1 MHHRCHNKHKNLD
14 KEILQQTIRQ
24 QSSLLI
30 RRYSSTILLLGS
42 ITLCTYSYT
51 YAQNT
56 VTHYNPLP
64 LQQTMVAEFALQYQQ
79 NATALHNYTVLAIHS
94 DSTAIKQRALDI
106 ALDNND
112 LLSALDIATH
122 WVNQDPSDVPALFY
136 LAHIA
141 LKTHKY
147 ELTASTLDKILNI
160 DPDSDLAEIVT
171 GIAPDSAED
180 RMALL
185 KTLRSSRANGNP
197 SILVMI
203 ASLEAQD
210 NQMQQALKD
219 IQRALRKRPN
229 VTSFIL
235 LKANILEASGDQE
248 ATVKWYAKS
257 SRQHRYNLEVRLAE
271 AKYLIKI
278 GQSEL
283 GLKKLESIIRSWPSA
298 DEPIFIAGLT
308 SIDLK
313 HYDQA
318 EGFLLQLKDS
328 SQYQNDAYYYLAIN
342 AERKQHYETAKA
354 YYRLVDGSL
363 YTVSRRSLVT
373 IYDKEGKLSDA
384 LRFLTQ
390 ERVNYPQHASFLY
403 QLQAEILKKI
413 NHKPAAIEL
422 LDEAIHNLPD
432 DPDLIYAQVLL
443 LDPYQDRDRLQQD
456 LNKLLNIE
464 PNSPTYLNAYA
475 YTLALQNRRLE
486 DARKYVEHALEYAPD
501 QASILDTYGL
511 ITFLQN
517 DFTTAIPVLQKAYL
531 LNNNLATGIRLAK
544 ALYLQGNSQQFTS
557 LLQQLKQKHP
567 NDQQVIQLN
576 SLLLPQQQ
584 KMSFVHHASVH

>member
-1 MHHRCHNKHKNLD
+1 MHHWCHNKHKYLG
-14 KEILQQTIRQ
+14 KETLQQTIRQ
-24 QSSLLI
+24 QSSMLI

-42 ITLCTYSYT
+42 ISLCSYSYT
-51 YAQNT
+51 YAQST
-56 VTHYNPLP
+56 VPHYNPLP
-64 LQQTMVAEFALQYQQ
+64 LQQTMIAEFALQYQQ
-79 NATALHNYTVLAIHS
+79 PDTALQNYTFLAINS
-94 DSTAIKQRALDI
+94 DSTSVKQRALDI
-106 ALDNND
+106 ALDQND

-147 ELTASTLDKILNI
+147 ELTASTLDKILKI
-160 DPDSDLAEIVT
+160 DPDADLAKIVA
-171 GIAPDSAED
+171 GIAPESEQD
-180 RMALL
+180 RSTLL
-185 KTLRSSRANGNP
+185 QALRSSKAKNNP

-203 ASLEAQD
+203 SSLEAQN
-210 NQMQQALKD
+210 NQIEQALKD
-219 IQRALRKRPN
+219 IQRALRRRPN

-235 LKANILEASGDQE
+235 LKANLLEIQGDSI
-248 ATVKWYAKS
+248 ATQKWYAQS
-257 SRQHRYNLEVRLAE
+257 SRQHPSNLEVRLAE

-283 GLKKLESIIRSWPSA
+283 GLKKLEGIIHNWPNA
-298 DEPIFIAGLT
+298 DEAIFIAGLT

-313 HYDQA
+313 NYDQA
-318 EGFLLQLKDS
+318 ESFLLQLKSS

-373 IYDKEGKLSDA
+373 IYDKEAKLSDA

-403 QLQAEILKKI
+403 QLQAEILKKLD
-413 NHKPAAIEL
+413 HKLAAIEL

-443 LDPYQDRDRLQQD
+443 LDPYQDRLRLEQD
-456 LNKLLNIE
+456 LDNLLSIE

-475 YTLALQNRRLE
+475 YTLALQNRRLG

-511 ITFLQN
+511 VAFLQN
-517 DFTTAIPVLQKAYL
+517 DFKTAIPVLQKAYE
-531 LNNNLATGIRLAK
+531 LNNNVGTGVRLAK
-544 ALYLQGNSQQFTS
+544 ALYLQGDSKTFTS
-557 LLQQLKQKHP
+557 VLQQLKQNYP
-567 NDQQVIQLN
+567 NNPQVIQLN
-576 SLLLPQQQ
+576 SLLLHQQQ
-584 KMSFVHHASVH
+584 KTSLVQYASVH